1 MGLRGG
7 RGNFL
12 RFEISFCSSDMVLVK
27 GFWEEF
33 ILNGSGEDE
42 KGDSEVT
49 GGASPE
55 EGVWV

>member
-1 MGLRGG
+1 
-7 RGNFL
+7 
-12 RFEISFCSSDMVLVK
+12 MVLVK